1 MKLPSKVSPSESLAR
16 YLTHKNHYSPL
27 HNSVRPAAF
36 QPPSTLRLS
45 VFRIAGL
52 TLKEVWEIGEV
63 DVINAMHPPRKN
75 LHGFADI
82 KAAVVYEKSLDVDPD
97 NNPPRHADIVGWP
110 EEKSERNLIAQE
122 LAARATLRLR
132 S

>member
-1 MKLPSKVSPSESLAR
+1 MVR
-16 YLTHKNHYSPL
+16 YLPHKNHYSPL
-27 HNSVRPAAF
+27 CNSGRPAAF

-63 DVINAMHPPRKN
+63 DVINAMHPPGKN

-82 KAAVVYEKSLDVDPD
+82 KAAVVYEKSLDVAPD
-97 NNPPRHADIVGWP
+97 NNPPLRADILGWS
-110 EEKSERNLIAQE
+110 KRNLSAI
-122 LAARATLRLR
+122 
-132 S
+132 